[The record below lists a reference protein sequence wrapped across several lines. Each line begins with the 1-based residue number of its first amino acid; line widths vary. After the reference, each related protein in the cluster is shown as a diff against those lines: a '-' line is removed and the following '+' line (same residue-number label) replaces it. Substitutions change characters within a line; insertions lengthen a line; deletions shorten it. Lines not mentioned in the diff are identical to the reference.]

1 MTRLS
6 VLGVAGAVSLSW
18 LALAGCGGGDGSGAA
33 CGVTPCGGDI
43 TGAWNAADVCLD
55 KAMLTADFMV
65 EGCPQASVGD
75 INFTP
80 TGNFMFNTDGTY
92 NLGLALNGTIGL
104 NYPVSCLEGATCVEL
119 DAAVK
124 LAMLLEP
131 NPAIQSVSCAG
142 TSTCVCT
149 FVATPETLA
158 EAGTYTTSGNNLVTT
173 PSGQPEDTIEY
184 SVKGTT
190 ATLREPN
197 DGTSSEVTAFILE
210 RQ

>member
-1 MTRLS
+1 MF
-6 VLGVAGAVSLSW
+6 GVAGAVSLSW

-43 TGAWNAADVCLD
+43 AGAWNAADVCID
-55 KAMLTADFMV
+55 KALLTGDFMV
-65 EGCPQASVGD
+65 DGCRRPASVTSPR
-75 INFTP
+75 TP
-80 TGNFMFNTDGTY
+80 DGQ
-92 NLGLALNGTIGL
+92 LHVQHRRDLQPRLALNGTIGL

-119 DAAVK
+119 DAAVR
-124 LAMLLEP
+124 LAMTLEP

-142 TSTCVCT
+142 TTTCVCT

-173 PSGQPEDTIEY
+173 PTSGEPAETVEY
-184 SVKGTT
+184 CVKGTT
-190 ATLREPN
+190 ATLREPD

-210 RQ
+210 R